1 MPEMNVIGLVNKPPI
16 DEIVNLDLVNKP
28 DILSDELMHYGILG
42 MKWGVRRYQ
51 NPDGSLTPL
60 GQKRVANRLTK
71 RERKIAKRIE
81 KANAREAKK
90 RQKLAKK
97 RDQILKDPALIL
109 KYQDMFS
116 NEEIRRAKD
125 RILLIEDMHSINRSK
140 MARGKRYADELLGY
154 GKTLNTAIDFIN
166 SNAGKAIRQKMGLP
180 TTDWM
185 KFNKDK
191 KKDDKDKN
199 D

>member
-16 DEIVNLDLVNKP
+16 DEIVYLDLVNKP

-81 KANAREAKK
+81 KANAREARK

-97 RDQILKDPALIL
+97 RDQILKDPSLIL

-125 RILLIEDMHSINRSK
+125 RILLIEDMHNINRSK
-140 MARGKRYADELLGY
+140 MSRGKRYADELLGY

-191 KKDDKDKN
+191 KKDKDKD